1 MIVSKCPVRLSLVGG
16 STDLDAFLAVHGHGA
31 VISFP
36 CSLNTYISLHENHRN
51 KFIVNCSS
59 PEEVP
64 SFDDIKNDVVRV
76 AFQHFQPSRYLTVS
90 FNSDIFSVGSG
101 MASSSSYMIA
111 LIKALSVYMST
122 PLSDF
127 DICKL
132 ALKLEREFNPLTGQQ
147 DTYGCGMMDFKRIDF
162 WDGGDPSFT
171 YMNSEFMNNF
181 DVYLLYTGQSRKS
194 TQILKTINVKK
205 IIPTLALVDIMQRA
219 IENNDTAKFCDIIN
233 EGWSRKKA
241 SSELIMANQDLI
253 EMDALLTSHP
263 DVAAHKLCGAGG
275 GGHFAIFGK
284 KGSKIEKQLGIMNKW
299 LTRVTVS
306 NSGLRARVI

>member
-16 STDLDAFLAVHGHGA
+16 ATDLDAFLSTHGHGA

-36 CSLNTYISLHENHRN
+36 CSLNTYISIHENHRN

-59 PEEVP
+59 PEEI
-64 SFDDIKNDVVRV
+64 SSIDEIKNDIVRV
-76 AFQHFQPSRYLTVS
+76 AFQHFRPGKYLTVS

-111 LIKALSVYMST
+111 LIKALSIYTEM

-132 ALKLEREFNPLTGQQ
+132 ALKLERKFNPLTGQQ

-162 WDGGDPSFT
+162 WDGGDPSFI
-171 YMNSEFMNNF
+171 YMNSEFLHNF

-194 TQILKTINVKK
+194 THILKSINVEK
-205 IIPTLALVDIMQRA
+205 IAPIIQLVNLMQKTIHNNN
-219 IENNDTAKFCDIIN
+219 IEEFCDIIN
-233 EGWSRKKA
+233 DGWSRKKL
-241 SSELIMANQDLI
+241 SSELIMSNSELV
-253 EMDALLTSHP
+253 EMDRQLAGHP
-263 DVAAHKLCGAGG
+263 DILSHKLCGAGG
-275 GGHFAIFGK
+275 GGHFAVFAK
-284 KGSKIEKQLGIMNKW
+284 RGSNIEKQLGTMNKW

-306 NSGLRARVI
+306 NSGLCARVI